1 MLHFIKS
8 SLYEFTVKD
17 RVFCEETFIR
27 MFSFNPDH
35 KRKISHNVIIEPSLF
50 ALELL
55 LEFAERRLEETPFR
69 EYFDQVWFN

>member
-8 SLYEFTVKD
+8 SLYEFSVKD
-17 RVFCEETFIR
+17 RVFCEETFSR

-50 ALELL
+50 PLELHL
-55 LEFAERRLEETPFR
+55 LKGA
-69 EYFDQVWFN
+69 